1 MLHATWKNW
10 WAEEKLVLV
19 LQTCNWKKKMRGR
32 EQTLLYFWCSYTSE
46 LSWQSK
52 LFVSWQSSNCVL
64 HFKVTLRCIFEFT
77 VLRSLLWL
85 WFYLQEETCK
95 TALELFQISFLKG
108 AWDCTGREHPKQ
120 CCIHMDSHTLSMWGF
135 NLRPSSYFWWW
146 EVTNE
151 WPNAWHTSD
160 LHETH
165 SAWNVSFLRV
175 STKYRWVLFLLEMAS
190 WMSATQEISHMGY
203 F

>member
-1 MLHATWKNW
+1 ML
-10 WAEEKLVLV
+10 
-19 LQTCNWKKKMRGR
+19 
-32 EQTLLYFWCSYTSE
+32 S
-46 LSWQSK
+46 
-52 LFVSWQSSNCVL
+52 
-64 HFKVTLRCIFEFT
+64 CITEFAG
-77 VLRSLLWL
+77 LCSLLWL

-108 AWDCTGREHPKQ
+108 AWDCTGRSIPAGLHP
-120 CCIHMDSHTLSMWGF
+120 HGHHTLSMWGF

-160 LHETH
+160 LHEAR

-175 STKYRWVLFLLEMAS
+175 STKYRWVGFLLEMAS
-190 WMSATQEISHMGY
+190 WMSATQEISYMGY
-203 F
+203 FWQSCHHFISSTSSCKEAVIQANNFYGLIRVA